1 MFFSKEADKF
11 LNAGSS
17 KKSHGHEV
25 RAYHA
30 EGSAVEA
37 PEPHKRG
44 KAVRC
49 HRDDGGDVST
59 PEPHKKG
66 CGVGRRHRADGG
78 DTAEAA
84 HKRGKRVHAR
94 SRHADVSDV
103 DAMPS
108 ASDAAK
114 AMRHGGKR

>member
-17 KKSHGHEV
+17 KKSHGHDV

-49 HRDDGGDVST
+49 HRDDGGDVS
-59 PEPHKKG
+59 
-66 CGVGRRHRADGG
+66 
-78 DTAEAA
+78 TAEAA